1 MKILRKTMLFLSVAL
16 LAAACDK
23 DIEEFDREIPGIG
36 ETKTLSL
43 SVPTMTGM
51 TRVDNTAS
59 TNESA
64 VDNVYVFQYIKSDG
78 KLFDGHFQYYSGS
91 EISNVSGSSNKT
103 VSAQLDDS
111 ESTIF
116 VVANLG
122 NAYFTKENAPKTLTD
137 FEAWVYKFGTTAIS
151 KTAVENGTFKLP
163 MVGKTEIKAGA
174 TRIEVPMK
182 RLVAKIGY
190 TINIDKT
197 TAPSTL
203 KLTSVR
209 LEYVPNQ
216 VSLAPKTAGD
226 TRVWP
231 ATTAPENFYN
241 KDTEFIYEEY
251 TAADISGTEHIWYV
265 PENLAGR
272 NSSITAA
279 KYKGG
284 TNVPDKYCMRI
295 IASGTVTYNGE
306 PDTEVTFC
314 IYPGGNST
322 TDFNIE
328 RNKVYSIESNVKN
341 LNMTDLRV
349 TVHDFKDLSADAS
362 SNCYMIHETGKYK
375 FRIDVKGNGVNT
387 VGSKTPIDAS
397 VTSTALATD
406 GVTYEVLW
414 EMTGSAG
421 NTVTKNTVI
430 KDGTLKIDGF
440 YLTFETPDTFK
451 EGNAL
456 IAAKSGSKVL
466 WSWHIWATEYDPDNN
481 YDVYETA
488 ARVSGQH
495 PWEDVMRCNLGAT
508 GSGKN
513 GTTAEGTATVAGLW
527 YQWGRKDPFRH
538 NVAPTKAGGPTTTA
552 VAIENPTTFYTYSS
566 SPYDWRSGQNDQLWG
581 NNKPSVNP
589 NTDRGIKTMYDP
601 CPVGWKVAPQD
612 LWNSVVSGGYKTTYL
627 SINNAKATRNG
638 AQTEIRYYSAGYL
651 HRDAGAVSDVAQH
664 GRYWSSSPFAGDT
677 YAGNLLFDSGGVL
690 PLDLSSRAYG
700 YSVRCVREVQ
710 RASK

>member
-322 TDFNIE
+322 TEKKHICAFSINGLGSLKDIPLFVQHLHPPDADEIRRQLRQVYLRCRRQQGGIHPRILRGNHRLQRQEARGLPDVQTVKHRPEVNI
-328 RNKVYSIESNVKN
+328 RHG
-341 LNMTDLRV
+341 L
-349 TVHDFKDLSADAS
+349 
-362 SNCYMIHETGKYK
+362 
-375 FRIDVKGNGVNT
+375 
-387 VGSKTPIDAS
+387 
-397 VTSTALATD
+397 ALGALLD
-406 GVTYEVLW
+406 DHALPQ
-414 EMTGSAG
+414 
-421 NTVTKNTVI
+421 KQ
-430 KDGTLKIDGF
+430 TL
-440 YLTFETPDTFK
+440 
-451 EGNAL
+451 NAL
-456 IAAKSGSKVL
+456 RRSLRDAAVIDQLHPAAEPGQLPDRPDGDIAVHGPNPLGHEGVQRLRQAGAVHVL
-466 WSWHIWATEYDPDNN
+466 VDLEVQDLA
-481 YDVYETA
+481 
-488 ARVSGQH
+488 
-495 PWEDVMRCNLGAT
+495 
-508 GSGKN
+508 
-513 GTTAEGTATVAGLW
+513 VAGLPHA
-527 YQWGRKDPFRH
+527 QGQRKGNDGVGVEPLGVPQNQPLAEEH
-538 NVAPTKAGGPTTTA
+538 PLEGPQQVQMGDIHRPA
-552 VAIENPTTFYTYSS
+552 LL
-566 SPYDWRSGQNDQLWG
+566 GKDQ
-581 NNKPSVNP
+581 
-589 NTDRGIKTMYDP
+589 
-601 CPVGWKVAPQD
+601 PQ
-612 LWNSVVSGGYKTTYL
+612 LT
-627 SINNAKATRNG
+627 
-638 AQTEIRYYSAGYL
+638 
-651 HRDAGAVSDVAQH
+651 H
-664 GRYWSSSPFAGDT
+664 
-677 YAGNLLFDSGGVL
+677 DSTL
-690 PLDLSSRAYG
+690 PLPRRWPRSRCTGCGSRA
-700 YSVRCVREVQ
+700 
-710 RASK
+710 

>member
-1 MKILRKTMLFLSVAL
+1 
-16 LAAACDK
+16 
-23 DIEEFDREIPGIG
+23 
-36 ETKTLSL
+36 
-43 SVPTMTGM
+43 
-51 TRVDNTAS
+51 
-59 TNESA
+59 
-64 VDNVYVFQYIKSDG
+64 
-78 KLFDGHFQYYSGS
+78 
-91 EISNVSGSSNKT
+91 
-103 VSAQLDDS
+103 
-111 ESTIF
+111 
-116 VVANLG
+116 
-122 NAYFTKENAPKTLTD
+122 
-137 FEAWVYKFGTTAIS
+137 
-151 KTAVENGTFKLP
+151 
-163 MVGKTEIKAGA
+163 
-174 TRIEVPMK
+174 
-182 RLVAKIGY
+182 
-190 TINIDKT
+190 
-197 TAPSTL
+197 
-203 KLTSVR
+203 
-209 LEYVPNQ
+209 
-216 VSLAPKTAGD
+216 
-226 TRVWP
+226 
-231 ATTAPENFYN
+231 
-241 KDTEFIYEEY
+241 
-251 TAADISGTEHIWYV
+251 
-265 PENLAGR
+265 
-272 NSSITAA
+272 
-279 KYKGG
+279 
-284 TNVPDKYCMRI
+284 
-295 IASGTVTYNGE
+295 
-306 PDTEVTFC
+306 
-314 IYPGGNST
+314 
-322 TDFNIE
+322 
-328 RNKVYSIESNVKN
+328 
-341 LNMTDLRV
+341 
-349 TVHDFKDLSADAS
+349 
-362 SNCYMIHETGKYK
+362 MIHETGKYK

-552 VAIENPTTFYTYSS
+552 VAIENPTTFYTHSS

-638 AQTEIRYYSAGYL
+638 AQTEIRYYSAGFL
-651 HRDAGAVSDVAQH
+651 LRDTGAVANVAQ
-664 GRYWSSSPFAGDT
+664 GGYYWCSSPFAGNT
-677 YAGNLLFDSGGVL
+677 LAGHLSFYSGGVY
-690 PLDLSSRAYG
+690 PLYGNYRAYG
-700 YSVRCVREVQ
+700 FPVRCVREVQ

>member
-265 PENLAGR
+265 PENLAA
-272 NSSITAA
+272 TAA
-279 KYKGG
+279 SQLPNTRAARMFP
-284 TNVPDKYCMRI
+284 TN
-295 IASGTVTYNGE
+295 IA
-306 PDTEVTFC
+306 C
-314 IYPGGNST
+314 
-322 TDFNIE
+322 
-328 RNKVYSIESNVKN
+328 
-341 LNMTDLRV
+341 
-349 TVHDFKDLSADAS
+349 AS
-362 SNCYMIHETGKYK
+362 SH
-375 FRIDVKGNGVNT
+375 
-387 VGSKTPIDAS
+387 
-397 VTSTALATD
+397 
-406 GVTYEVLW
+406 
-414 EMTGSAG
+414 
-421 NTVTKNTVI
+421 
-430 KDGTLKIDGF
+430 
-440 YLTFETPDTFK
+440 
-451 EGNAL
+451 
-456 IAAKSGSKVL
+456 
-466 WSWHIWATEYDPDNN
+466 
-481 YDVYETA
+481 
-488 ARVSGQH
+488 RVPS
-495 PWEDVMRCNLGAT
+495 P
-508 GSGKN
+508 
-513 GTTAEGTATVAGLW
+513 TTAS
-527 YQWGRKDPFRH
+527 
-538 NVAPTKAGGPTTTA
+538 PTPK
-552 VAIENPTTFYTYSS
+552 
-566 SPYDWRSGQNDQLWG
+566 
-581 NNKPSVNP
+581 
-589 NTDRGIKTMYDP
+589 
-601 CPVGWKVAPQD
+601 
-612 LWNSVVSGGYKTTYL
+612 
-627 SINNAKATRNG
+627 
-638 AQTEIRYYSAGYL
+638 
-651 HRDAGAVSDVAQH
+651 
-664 GRYWSSSPFAGDT
+664 
-677 YAGNLLFDSGGVL
+677 
-690 PLDLSSRAYG
+690 
-700 YSVRCVREVQ
+700 
-710 RASK
+710 